1 MLPRRQRLTAR
12 RDFTTTVR
20 SGRRVRSGALVG
32 HILVTPS
39 EDEPRAGL
47 IVTRAVGNSVQR
59 HRVSRVLRHACA
71 RGLGQLP
78 PGTLIVLRALP
89 GAAARD
95 SRLAEDVA
103 AIIGRATT

>member
-20 SGRRVRSGALVG
+20 SGRRFRSGALVG
-32 HILVTPS
+32 HVLGTPS
-39 EDEPRAGL
+39 DDGPRAGL

-59 HRVSRVLRHACA
+59 HRVSRVLRHACTQH
-71 RGLGQLP
+71 LGQLA

-103 AIIGRATT
+103 VIIDKATT

>member
-32 HILVTPS
+32 HVLAT
-39 EDEPRAGL
+39 DGQGEPRAGL

-71 RGLGQLP
+71 QHLNELP
-78 PGTLIVLRALP
+78 PGTLLVLRALP
-89 GAAARD
+89 GAAERD
-95 SRLAEDVA
+95 QRLTGDVA
-103 AIIGRATT
+103 MIVAKASA